1 MGGVIYVRPVDQ
13 SMLLL
18 TRDTTINSTETNYC
32 QSIGNLPKLLI
43 RENYKVERQSQ
54 KEGDEKEEQS
64 GEEMSKVVG
73 VHWRVL

>member
-1 MGGVIYVRPVDQ
+1 MGGVTYVRPVDQ

-32 QSIGNLPKLLI
+32 QSIDYLPELPI
-43 RENYKVERQSQ
+43 GENYKVERQSQ
-54 KEGDEKEEQS
+54 KEEDEKEEQS

-73 VHWRVL
+73 AHWRVL